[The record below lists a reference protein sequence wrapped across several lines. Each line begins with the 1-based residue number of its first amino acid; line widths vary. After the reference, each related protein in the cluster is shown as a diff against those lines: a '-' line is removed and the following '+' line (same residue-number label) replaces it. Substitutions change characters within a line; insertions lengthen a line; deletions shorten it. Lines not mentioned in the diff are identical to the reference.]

1 MSGDASPTPSRDRGN
16 ESTSEEESAEEEPN
30 VESLVTGRAK
40 RATAGNRLSSLLE
53 KEGDDELE
61 LLFAENEEEEDVEFE
76 DEDENASDAQLDSS
90 TDEEDQGPTRVDDDL
105 DGEKELQR
113 QDRLERQKKRKAQE
127 VFKRPGAL
135 RKKVKIDPSATP
147 TTPAP
152 RPRKKSE
159 RVSWVP
165 TDADAP
171 TRVSS
176 RKQTVQNRELVRRKL
191 VDSERTRLK
200 IMYSMDLA
208 QKRKDASKPKALSQA
223 DRMEE
228 AAKTERKNAKS
239 LNRWEESEKKRS
251 EEQRAKLEALHN
263 RQLTGPVITWWS
275 GLARWVNGKILQL
288 GVRQIRAAGHI
299 ESSVTLDEEKPVFN
313 SNLTAE
319 RIAAGINIEDTAVF
333 ESSRSVLGAG
343 NAQRSHLPNTHQAPF
358 SHQITFTP
366 PQGPHGFLDGIHA
379 YAALPM
385 QQHQAEFTGTA
396 DADSLPQNSPA
407 SSFPK
412 QLDRASLA
420 TLPVSQCTPEIDF
433 RSRTLVAI
441 RNFDANSLKT
451 SELQNTVLLKKRN
464 IRPSSESTAGNLFLF
479 ISLNISAEPISES
492 CAITMQ
498 PAKFRDPKTGLAYA
512 NPYAYKEIQRLRTG
526 GSRWSNLLDCYVG
539 PVQSV
544 ARGVPER
551 FWKEA

>member
-1 MSGDASPTPSRDRGN
+1 MSRDASPAPSSDPGN
-16 ESTSEEESAEEEPN
+16 ESTSLNEDTEEEAN

-76 DEDENASDAQLDSS
+76 DDEENVSDAELDSS
-90 TDEEDQGPTRVDDDL
+90 TDEEDQGPTKVDDDL
-105 DGEKELQR
+105 DGERELQR

-147 TTPAP
+147 TTPAQ
-152 RPRKKSE
+152 RLRKKSE
-159 RVSWVP
+159 RVSWVH

-176 RKQTVQNRELVRRKL
+176 RKQTVQNRELVHQKL
-191 VDSERTRLK
+191 VDSEQTRLK
-200 IMYSMDLA
+200 VMHSMDLA
-208 QKRKDASKPKALSQA
+208 QRRKDASKPKALTQA

-263 RQLTGPVITWWS
+263 RQLTGPVVTWWS

-288 GVRQIRAAGHI
+288 GVGQIREAGHL
-299 ESSVTLDEEKPVFN
+299 ERSVKLDEGKSALN
-313 SNLTAE
+313 SRLTAE
-319 RIAAGINIEDTAVF
+319 RDSARTKDQDTTMS
-333 ESSRSVLGAG
+333 ESSQFEFGSE
-343 NAQRSHLPNTHQAPF
+343 NAQRSHPPNAHQASF
-358 SHQITFTP
+358 SQQITFTP

-396 DADSLPQNSPA
+396 DADSLPQNYPDPP
-407 SSFPK
+407 FPK
-412 QLDRASLA
+412 IIERAPLA
-420 TLPVSQCTPEIDF
+420 TLPNSYSTPEIDF
-433 RSRTLVAI
+433 KSRTLVALK
-441 RNFDANSLKT
+441 NFDPNAAKMP
-451 SELQNTVLLKKRN
+451 ELQNSVLLKKRN
-464 IRPSSESTAGNLFLF
+464 VKPPSE
-479 ISLNISAEPISES
+479 
-492 CAITMQ
+492 
-498 PAKFRDPKTGLAYA
+498 
-512 NPYAYKEIQRLRTG
+512 
-526 GSRWSNLLDCYVG
+526 
-539 PVQSV
+539 
-544 ARGVPER
+544 
-551 FWKEA
+551 

>member
-1 MSGDASPTPSRDRGN
+1 MSGDASPAPSSDRGN
-16 ESTSEEESAEEEPN
+16 ESTSSDGDAEEEPN

-53 KEGDDELE
+53 KEGDDDLE
-61 LLFAENEEEEDVEFE
+61 LLFAENEGEEDVEFE

-90 TDEEDQGPTRVDDDL
+90 TDEEDQGPTKVDDDE
-105 DGEKELQR
+105 DGERELQR
-113 QDRLERQKKRKAQE
+113 QDRFERQKKRKAQE
-127 VFKRPGAL
+127 VFKKPGLL

-159 RVSWVP
+159 RVSWVH

-176 RKQTVQNRELVRRKL
+176 RKQTVQNRELVHQKL
-191 VDSERTRLK
+191 VDSEQTRLK
-200 IMYSMDLA
+200 IMHSMDLA
-208 QKRKDASKPKALSQA
+208 QKRKDASKPKALTQA

-263 RQLTGPVITWWS
+263 RQLAGPVVTWWS

-288 GVRQIRAAGHI
+288 GVGQIREAGHA
-299 ESSVTLDEEKPVFN
+299 ERPVMLDEGKSALN
-313 SNLTAE
+313 SKMIAE
-319 RIAAGINIEDTAVF
+319 QDSAGTKDEDIVMS
-333 ESSRSVLGAG
+333 ESSRSGLGAG
-343 NAQRSHLPNTHQAPF
+343 NTQHSHLPDAQQASF
-358 SHQITFTP
+358 SQQITFTA
-366 PQGPHGFLDGIHA
+366 PQVPHGFLDGIHA
-379 YAALPM
+379 YAALPV

-396 DADSLPQNSPA
+396 DADSLPQHYPEP
-407 SSFPK
+407 SFPK
-412 QLDRASLA
+412 QLEQASLA
-420 TLPVSQCTPEIDF
+420 APPNSYSTPEVDIN
-433 RSRTLVAI
+433 SRTLVAI
-441 RNFDANSLKT
+441 KNFDPNPMKMP
-451 SELQNTVLLKKRN
+451 ELQTSVLLKKRN
-464 IRPSSESTAGNLFLF
+464 VKPAK
-479 ISLNISAEPISES
+479 PVSES

-512 NPYAYKEIQRLRTG
+512 NSYAYKEIQRLRTG
-526 GSRWSNLLDCYVG
+526 ASRWSNLLDCYVG

-551 FWKEA
+551 FWKET

>member
-1 MSGDASPTPSRDRGN
+1 MSRHASPAPSSDNGN
-16 ESTSEEESAEEEPN
+16 ESTSSDEGTEEELN
-30 VESLVTGRAK
+30 IESLVTGRAK

-61 LLFAENEEEEDVEFE
+61 MLFAENEEEEDVEFE
-76 DEDENASDAQLDSS
+76 DDEEHASDAQLDSS
-90 TDEEDQGPTRVDDDL
+90 TDEEDQGRTMVDDDL
-105 DGEKELQR
+105 DGERELQR
-113 QDRLERQKKRKAQE
+113 QDRVERQKKRKAQE

-159 RVSWVP
+159 RVCWVH

-171 TRVSS
+171 TRASS
-176 RKQTVQNRELVRRKL
+176 RKQTVQNRESVHQRLV
-191 VDSERTRLK
+191 VSEQTRLVT
-200 IMYSMDLA
+200 MHNMDLA
-208 QKRKDASKPKALSQA
+208 VKRKDASKPKALTQA

-228 AAKTERKNAKS
+228 AVKTERKNAKS

-263 RQLTGPVITWWS
+263 RQLAGPVVTWWS

-288 GVRQIRAAGHI
+288 GVEQIREAGHV
-299 ESSVTLDEEKPVFN
+299 ERSVTVDEGK
-313 SNLTAE
+313 SGLIHKLTTE
-319 RIAAGINIEDTAVF
+319 RDPAGTTAQDTIMY
-333 ESSRSVLGAG
+333 ESAQSGIG
-343 NAQRSHLPNTHQAPF
+343 PENAQRSHQPHAQQASF
-358 SHQITFTP
+358 LQQITFTP
-366 PQGPHGFLDGIHA
+366 PQGPYGFLDGIHA

-396 DADSLPQNSPA
+396 DADSLPLNHAEP
-407 SSFPK
+407 SFPK
-412 QLDRASLA
+412 RLDRASIT
-420 TLPVSQCTPEIDF
+420 TLPNSQLTPEINF
-433 RSRTLVAI
+433 TSLTMVA
-441 RNFDANSLKT
+441 LKNLDPNPVKMP
-451 SELQNTVLLKKRN
+451 ELQNSVLLKKRN
-464 IRPSSESTAGNLFLF
+464 IKIPKP
-479 ISLNISAEPISES
+479 IAET

-512 NPYAYKEIQRLRTG
+512 NSYAYKEIQRLQTG

-551 FWKEA
+551 FWKETRGN

>member
-1 MSGDASPTPSRDRGN
+1 MSRDASPASPSDHEN
-16 ESTSEEESAEEEPN
+16 ESIPSDEAAEEEPD

-76 DEDENASDAQLDSS
+76 DGDENASDAQLDSS
-90 TDEEDQGPTRVDDDL
+90 TDEEDQNPTRVDDDL
-105 DGEKELQR
+105 DGEREIQR

-127 VFKRPGAL
+127 VFKRPGVL
-135 RKKVKIDPSATP
+135 RKKVKLDPSATP

-159 RVSWVP
+159 RVSWVH

-176 RKQTVQNRELVRRKL
+176 RKQTVQNRELVHQKL
-191 VDSERTRLK
+191 VDSEQTRLK
-200 IMYSMDLA
+200 VMHSMDLA
-208 QKRKDASKPKALSQA
+208 QRRKDASKPKALTQA

-228 AAKTERKNAKS
+228 AARTERKNAKS

-275 GLARWVNGKILQL
+275 GLARWVNGRISQL
-288 GVRQIRAAGHI
+288 GVGQIRAAGHT
-299 ESSVTLDEEKPVFN
+299 ERSVTLDEGKPSPN
-313 SNLTAE
+313 SRLTAE
-319 RIAAGINIEDTAVF
+319 RDSAGPKNEVTAVF
-333 ESSRSVLGAG
+333 ESSQSGFGPG
-343 NAQRSHLPNTHQAPF
+343 NAQPSRLTDAHQASFPQ
-358 SHQITFTP
+358 QITFTP

-396 DADSLPQNSPA
+396 DSDSLPQNYPEP
-407 SSFPK
+407 SFQK
-412 QLDRASLA
+412 QSGRASLA
-420 TLPVSQCTPEIDF
+420 TLTSHCAPEIDF
-433 RSRTLVAI
+433 KSRTLVAI
-441 RNFDANSLKT
+441 KNSDPNSMKVP
-451 SELQNTVLLKKRN
+451 ELQNTVLLKKRAVK
-464 IRPSSESTAGNLFLF
+464 PLSE
-479 ISLNISAEPISES
+479 
-492 CAITMQ
+492 
-498 PAKFRDPKTGLAYA
+498 
-512 NPYAYKEIQRLRTG
+512 
-526 GSRWSNLLDCYVG
+526 
-539 PVQSV
+539 
-544 ARGVPER
+544 
-551 FWKEA
+551 

>member
-1 MSGDASPTPSRDRGN
+1 MSRDASPVPTNDRGN
-16 ESTSEEESAEEEPN
+16 ESTSSDEGAEEGSR

-40 RATAGNRLSSLLE
+40 RATAGNRLSVLLE

-76 DEDENASDAQLDSS
+76 DDDVNASDAQLDSS
-90 TDEEDQGPTRVDDDL
+90 TDEEDQGPTKVDDNL

-113 QDRLERQKKRKAQE
+113 QHRLERQKKRKAQE

-152 RPRKKSE
+152 RPKKKSE
-159 RVSWVP
+159 RVSWVH

-176 RKQTVQNRELVRRKL
+176 RKQTVQNRELVHQKL
-191 VDSERTRLK
+191 VDSEQTRLK
-200 IMYSMDLA
+200 VMHSMDLA
-208 QKRKDASKPKALSQA
+208 QKRKDASKPKALTQA

-251 EEQRAKLEALHN
+251 EEQRAKLEAMHN

-275 GLARWVNGKILQL
+275 GLARWVNGKISQL
-288 GVRQIRAAGHI
+288 GVGQIREAGHV
-299 ESSVTLDEEKPVFN
+299 ERSVTLDEVKSAPN
-313 SNLTAE
+313 SRLIAE
-319 RIAAGINIEDTAVF
+319 RDLTGIKNQDTAMP
-333 ESSRSVLGAG
+333 ESSQSELGAG
-343 NAQRSHLPNTHQAPF
+343 NAQRSHLPDAHQVSF
-358 SHQITFTP
+358 SQQITFTP

-396 DADSLPQNSPA
+396 DADALPLNYPE

-412 QLDRASLA
+412 QLDRASLT
-420 TLPVSQCTPEIDF
+420 TLSNSHSIPQVDF
-433 RSRTLVAI
+433 KSRTLVAI
-441 RNFDANSLKT
+441 KNFDPNPIKIP
-451 SELQNTVLLKKRN
+451 ELQNSVLLKKRN
-464 IRPSSESTAGNLFLF
+464 VKPPSE
-479 ISLNISAEPISES
+479 
-492 CAITMQ
+492 
-498 PAKFRDPKTGLAYA
+498 
-512 NPYAYKEIQRLRTG
+512 
-526 GSRWSNLLDCYVG
+526 
-539 PVQSV
+539 
-544 ARGVPER
+544 
-551 FWKEA
+551 

>member
-1 MSGDASPTPSRDRGN
+1 MSRDASAAPSSDRGD
-16 ESTSEEESAEEEPN
+16 ESTSSDEGAQGEPN

-76 DEDENASDAQLDSS
+76 DEDENVSDAQLDSS

-105 DGEKELQR
+105 DGERELQR
-113 QDRLERQKKRKAQE
+113 QDRVEQQKKRKAQE
-127 VFKRPGAL
+127 AFKRPGAL
-135 RKKVKIDPSATP
+135 RKKVKIDPSAIP

-159 RVSWVP
+159 RVSWRH

-176 RKQTVQNRELVRRKL
+176 RKQTVQNRKL
-191 VDSERTRLK
+191 VHQKLMDSEQNRLK
-200 IMYSMDLA
+200 VMQSMDLA
-208 QKRKDASKPKALSQA
+208 RELKDASKPEALTQA

-263 RQLTGPVITWWS
+263 RQLTGPVVTWWS

-288 GVRQIRAAGHI
+288 GVGQIREGGHV
-299 ESSVTLDEEKPVFN
+299 ERSVTLDEGKSALN
-313 SNLTAE
+313 NKLTGERDSAE
-319 RIAAGINIEDTAVF
+319 NEDNDAAISK
-333 ESSRSVLGAG
+333 SSQSGLVAG
-343 NAQRSHLPNTHQAPF
+343 NAQRSHLPDAHQVSF
-358 SHQITFTP
+358 SQQITFTP
-366 PQGPHGFLDGIHA
+366 PQGPYGFLDGIHA

-396 DADSLPQNSPA
+396 EADSLPRNYPEP
-407 SSFPK
+407 SFPK
-412 QLDRASLA
+412 QANGASLA
-420 TLPVSQCTPEIDF
+420 NVPNSHSTPEIEF
-433 RSRTLVAI
+433 TSRALLAI
-441 RNFDANSLKT
+441 KNFDPNAMKMPG
-451 SELQNTVLLKKRN
+451 LQNSVLLKKRTVK
-464 IRPSSESTAGNLFLF
+464 PTSE
-479 ISLNISAEPISES
+479 
-492 CAITMQ
+492 
-498 PAKFRDPKTGLAYA
+498 
-512 NPYAYKEIQRLRTG
+512 
-526 GSRWSNLLDCYVG
+526 
-539 PVQSV
+539 
-544 ARGVPER
+544 
-551 FWKEA
+551 

>member
-1 MSGDASPTPSRDRGN
+1 MSRDGSPTPSSDRAN
-16 ESTSEEESAEEEPN
+16 ELTSSDEDAQEDPN

-53 KEGDDELE
+53 KQGDDELE

-90 TDEEDQGPTRVDDDL
+90 TDGEDQGPTKGDDDL
-105 DGEKELQR
+105 DGERELQR
-113 QDRLERQKKRKAQE
+113 QDRLERQKKRKAHE

-147 TTPAP
+147 TTPRP

-159 RVSWVP
+159 RVSWVH
-165 TDADAP
+165 TEADAP
-171 TRVSS
+171 TRVSY
-176 RKQTVQNRELVRRKL
+176 RKQTVQNRELVHQKL
-191 VDSERTRLK
+191 VDSEQNRLK

-208 QKRKDASKPKALSQA
+208 QKRKDASKPKALTQA

-239 LNRWEESEKKRS
+239 LSRWEESEKKRS

-288 GVRQIRAAGHI
+288 GVGQIREAGHVERSLTLDKRNSADLNTKLI
-299 ESSVTLDEEKPVFN
+299 TKRDSVENKNQDTPMSESSQT
-313 SNLTAE
+313 
-319 RIAAGINIEDTAVF
+319 G
-333 ESSRSVLGAG
+333 LGAG
-343 NAQRSHLPNTHQAPF
+343 NAHRLHLPDAHQASF
-358 SHQITFTP
+358 AQQITFTP
-366 PQGPHGFLDGIHA
+366 PQGPFGFLDGIHA

-396 DADSLPQNSPA
+396 DADSLPQNYPEPPL
-407 SSFPK
+407 PK
-412 QLDRASLA
+412 QVDRASLA
-420 TLPVSQCTPEIDF
+420 TLPNSLSTPEVDIK
-433 RSRTLVAI
+433 SRTLVAI
-441 RNFDANSLKT
+441 KNFDPNPLKT
-451 SELQNTVLLKKRN
+451 PELQSSVLLKKRN
-464 IRPSSESTAGNLFLF
+464 VKP
-479 ISLNISAEPISES
+479 PKPVSES

-498 PAKFRDPKTGLAYA
+498 PAKFRDPKTGLTYA
-512 NPYAYKEIQRLRTG
+512 NSFAYKEIQKLRTG

-544 ARGVPER
+544 ARGVPDR
-551 FWKEA
+551 FWKER